1 VPADDWPRFPGAIF
15 KSTLHRRPHQGDSSR
30 LDLGESILVNRWIR
44 DFRGER
50 QVFIRSDDGQRS
62 HQ

>member
-30 LDLGESILVNRWIR
+30 LDLGESMDPRFPRRASGLYSL
-44 DFRGER
+44 G
-50 QVFIRSDDGQRS
+50 
-62 HQ
+62 